1 MLLAHVYCAAYF
13 LAIPDTHIVSAGMH
27 KAIQDRT
34 DIWEHVAIARKAVGL
49 SQQALATKVGVNR
62 EAVARFEAGSGS
74 VALLTK
80 VMSAIPMRMH
90 GVAKGLSIVDQIAN
104 ARLKRKWEVQ
114 DVARATGL
122 DSRTVRTVE
131 RGGGTIASLNV
142 MLAKLAPRAA
152 LQQVAKIFWDYD
164 RAKMTEAD
172 CRFTPPDFLA
182 AVTDAFGAIDVDPCW
197 HPDSNVVA
205 VRTIALPECGLQAEW
220 TSLGLVFVNPPYG
233 NLAAWIAKMNDE
245 WESGR
250 IAKAIMLF
258 PASRID
264 IREFFDR
271 SAKQATT
278 LLLRDRL
285 RFSRLGGEQV
295 YPAPFA
301 LALTCFGCTESELAE
316 FRSRY
321 PALVVRPHP

>member
-1 MLLAHVYCAAYF
+1 
-13 LAIPDTHIVSAGMH
+13 MH
-27 KAIQDRT
+27 KVIQSRT
-34 DIWEHVAIARKAVGL
+34 NIWEHAATARKAAGL

-62 EAVARFEAGSGS
+62 EAVSRFEAGSGS

-90 GVAKGLSIVDQIAN
+90 GVAKGLSIVEQIAN

-122 DSRTVRTVE
+122 DARTVRTIE
-131 RGGGTIASLNV
+131 RGGGTIASLNN

-152 LQQVAKIFWDYD
+152 LQQIAKIYWDYD

-205 VRTIALPECGLQAEW
+205 ARTIALPECGLQADW
-220 TSLGLVFVNPPYG
+220 TSSGLVFVNPPYG
-233 NLAAWIAKMNDE
+233 NLANWIAKMNDE

-250 IAKAIMLF
+250 IAKMIMLF

-278 LLLRDRL
+278 LLLRNRL
-285 RFSRLGGEQV
+285 RFSRLGGEQG

-301 LALTCFGCTESELAE
+301 LALTCFGCTDPEFAE

-321 PALVVRPHP
+321 PALVIAPQA